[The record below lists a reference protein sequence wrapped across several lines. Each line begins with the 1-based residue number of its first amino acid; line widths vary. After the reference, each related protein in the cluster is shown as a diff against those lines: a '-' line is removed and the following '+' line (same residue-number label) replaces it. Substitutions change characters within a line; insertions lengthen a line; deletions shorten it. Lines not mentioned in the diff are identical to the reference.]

1 MSEPVADLRAEFSRS
16 GVRSPTVFIVGAPK
30 CATTSMAEAL
40 SRHPSVFMS
49 PVKEPH
55 RFGEDLPELR
65 IRTLMSSREYVEL
78 FRGAT
83 DETLLAE
90 ASVWTMRSVSA
101 AREIQAFEPD
111 ARIIIML
118 RDPVDM
124 LASLHGE
131 LCRAGVEDILD
142 LRAALDAESD
152 RRAGRRIP
160 TGVERHGQLLYS
172 EAVSF
177 PEQVQRF
184 IDGFGRSALHVV
196 LYDDVRA
203 DPTSVMTGVQR
214 FLGIEER
221 PEVRLVRSN
230 PGRVVRSA
238 GLQRFARQT
247 GGVRRVTRR
256 LVPPAARPKL
266 ARRVVETIERVN
278 LDRGARPAA
287 SADLEA
293 ELRERYRGSVERLAT
308 VLQLDLSA
316 WTRIRGRTQLSY
328 EYPRRKS

>member
-1 MSEPVADLRAEFSRS
+1 MSDHVEDLRAEFSRR
-16 GVRSPTVFIVGAPK
+16 GVRSPTAFIVGAPK

-65 IRTLMSSREYVEL
+65 VRTLMSSSDYVEL
-78 FRGAT
+78 FRRAT
-83 DETLLAE
+83 DEPVLAE
-90 ASVWTMRSVSA
+90 SSVWTMRSASA

-124 LASLHGE
+124 IASLHGE

-160 TGVERHGQLLYS
+160 PGVERHGQLLYS
-172 EAVSF
+172 DAVSF
-177 PEQVQRF
+177 SEQVQRF
-184 IDGFGRSALHVV
+184 IDEFGRAAVHVV
-196 LYDDVRA
+196 LYDEVRA
-203 DPTSVMTGVQR
+203 DPSLVMTRVQR
-214 FLGIEER
+214 FLEIEER
-221 PEVRLVRSN
+221 SEVRLVRSN

-238 GLQRFARQT
+238 RLQRFARQD

-256 LVPPAARPKL
+256 LVPAGARPRL
-266 ARRVVETIERVN
+266 ARGVVEAIEHVN
-278 LDRGARPAA
+278 LDRSVRPTLP
-287 SADLEA
+287 ADLEA
-293 ELRERYRGSVERLAT
+293 ELRERCRDGVERLAM

-316 WTRIRGRTQLSY
+316 WTKLAEERPQPSY
-328 EYPRRKS
+328 E